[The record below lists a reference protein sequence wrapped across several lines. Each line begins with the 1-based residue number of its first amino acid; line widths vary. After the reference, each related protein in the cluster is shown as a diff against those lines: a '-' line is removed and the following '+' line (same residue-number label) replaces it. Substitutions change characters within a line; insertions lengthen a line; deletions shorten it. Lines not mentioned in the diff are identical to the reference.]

1 MMKLLSCSLCSCL
14 LISSFSSTQC
24 LAIEPMDQYYAD
36 DLIEAVDQAR
46 EQPHHYDYSGTYRY
60 KRTTAQ
66 SIELNRLDLN
76 ELDNTR
82 LEMQADQT
90 EDKNAQHFS
99 ENGQSNEPIL
109 EDSSSK
115 LTSLRSNDPL
125 LDISGPTLPQNG
137 YHKASRGEY
146 RTTNIQSNG
155 IVISTPRP

>member
-1 MMKLLSCSLCSCL
+1 MMKLLSFSFYSCTLTGAL
-14 LISSFSSTQC
+14 LSTRI

-66 SIELNRLDLN
+66 SIELNRLDLG

-82 LEMQADQT
+82 LEMNISKADNKDA
-90 EDKNAQHFS
+90 EHFS
-99 ENGQSNEPIL
+99 ENGQSGEQLFNE
-109 EDSSSK
+109 ESK
-115 LTSLRSNDPL
+115 QVTHSQTLSITEPA
-125 LDISGPTLPQNG
+125 LPQGG
-137 YHKASRGEY
+137 YYKASHGEY
-146 RTTNIQSNG
+146 RTTGIRSDG